1 MDFLTQLFVGN
12 PQNILVVA
20 GLFFAGYCGQ
30 KLTKNTVIKRPRLL
44 LVTSIIWMLYAG
56 WERLIQTNSPEANIR
71 VDLLAIWP
79 LLIILSVWTLLR
91 IFR

>member
-1 MDFLTQLFVGN
+1 MDFLTQLFVGK

-20 GLFFAGYCGQ
+20 GLFFAGYFGQ
-30 KLTKNTVIKRPRLL
+30 KLTKTTVIKRPRLL
-44 LVTSIIWMLYAG
+44 LVTAIIWMLYAG
-56 WERLIQTNSPEANIR
+56 WEWLIQTNSPEANIR

-79 LLIILSVWTLLR
+79 LLIILSVWTLLQ

>member
-12 PQNILVVA
+12 PQNILIVA
-20 GLFFAGYCGQ
+20 GLFFAGYFGQ
-30 KLTKNTVIKRPRLL
+30 KLTKTTVIKRPRPL
-44 LVTSIIWMLYAG
+44 LVTAISWVLYAG
-56 WERLIQTNSPEANIR
+56 WEWLIQINNPEANIR
-71 VDLLAIWP
+71 VDLLILWP